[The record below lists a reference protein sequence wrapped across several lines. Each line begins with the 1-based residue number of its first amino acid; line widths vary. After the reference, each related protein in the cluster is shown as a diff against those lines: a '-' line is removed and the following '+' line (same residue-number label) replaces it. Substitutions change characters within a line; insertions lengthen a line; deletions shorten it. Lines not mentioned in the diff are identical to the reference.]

1 MLMKIYVICASEEKK
16 CLEAIGNY
24 FKSPDIEPVSNV
36 DCISQNEHIVINHSD
51 VPGLKDFDLCNYTNL
66 YLYHFG
72 NIVRADDEK
81 GLLDLLED
89 AIRQGNWKRAKGIND
104 LLIDINFIYRKAVL
118 SSMPDYLQI
127 ETTSFCNA
135 KCIMC
140 SHYFND
146 NRGAAHLGNSTIEH
160 MEDALQLSRTI
171 SLNGMGEP
179 FISDRLLYQIDY
191 YASMGN
197 KIVTNTNLSVLDE
210 GLIDRIN
217 KHFEWIEVSCDGATK
232 ETYESIRKNL
242 SFDTF
247 LKNLFVLK
255 EKCPHV
261 RKHIATVVM
270 RQNVHEMPELVKLAC
285 DAGAS
290 IITFMTLNS
299 NIVIQNQ
306 KDEMRFFPKVLE
318 YYSVK
323 AVEMGEKCGIPVIV
337 PNMRMLDRSI
347 SYEDIEDELNL
358 MKQMPFFKDDSELER
373 MKRIASVVSVY
384 LESHDEIQRDTKASN
399 VRCCGVCDW
408 LLKNS
413 YIDLNGNVAMCCR
426 NQSFHT
432 GNVNETGCFSAVWNS
447 SFYQKLREIF
457 YSGFVPE
464 ACLKCGLIE
473 SGNLKFLNVN
483 IDRSFY
489 QDPEYKVRQKN
500 TLKALLEESDK

>member
-323 AVEMGEKCGIPVIV
+323 AVG
-337 PNMRMLDRSI
+337 
-347 SYEDIEDELNL
+347 
-358 MKQMPFFKDDSELER
+358 
-373 MKRIASVVSVY
+373 
-384 LESHDEIQRDTKASN
+384 
-399 VRCCGVCDW
+399 
-408 LLKNS
+408 
-413 YIDLNGNVAMCCR
+413 
-426 NQSFHT
+426 
-432 GNVNETGCFSAVWNS
+432 
-447 SFYQKLREIF
+447 
-457 YSGFVPE
+457 
-464 ACLKCGLIE
+464 
-473 SGNLKFLNVN
+473 
-483 IDRSFY
+483 
-489 QDPEYKVRQKN
+489 
-500 TLKALLEESDK
+500 